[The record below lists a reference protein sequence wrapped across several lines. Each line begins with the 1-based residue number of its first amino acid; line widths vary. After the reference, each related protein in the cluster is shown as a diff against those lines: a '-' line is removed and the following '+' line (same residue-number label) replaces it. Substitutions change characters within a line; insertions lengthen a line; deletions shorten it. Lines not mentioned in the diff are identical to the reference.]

1 MAGNFDDAI
10 ELLNQLIVVYPTFSP
25 SLVEKM
31 KVQLCLQDWDQV
43 DETANR
49 ILSGDP
55 KNIEGL
61 RFKVLQTTCRKGN
74 YEDASLQLR
83 KFYAELGKNFSVK
96 KVYKD

>member
-31 KVQLCLQDWDQV
+31 KVQLCLQDWDQA

-55 KNIEGL
+55 KIL
-61 RFKVLQTTCRKGN
+61 RVLDSKFCKQHAGKAIMKMLVYNFGN
-74 YEDASLQLR
+74 FMQ
-83 KFYAELGKNFSVK
+83 N
-96 KVYKD
+96 